1 MINSMNQRNQ
11 MQWIVLL
18 AAAVVLPTVSLLWFM
33 SRVVTNERLV
43 IQQKLGTI
51 YHQKLQEAVNQ
62 AGLRTNRRINALGET
77 DWTTNP
83 YGLLRRTVLEE
94 GFQGVLMWNPGGEL
108 VYPSTGDAPDLNARM
123 DGPLSEASRLEFVE
137 QDYAAAAKQ
146 YGQLAESAD
155 SRALAGQVRC
165 LARLERWDEA
175 VQAVLAAQNI
185 SAAPARMLLLSRLM
199 EAETAPGRQEQ
210 QDRLAAALEQDLFKT
225 GPDFLPA
232 GQNEMIARR
241 LLACMKPN
249 DTPARQN
256 AAEQLMKLADAEQWS
271 LNAKSVFSKPPATPD
286 TIMPAVIAGSNRYI
300 IRHATPFG
308 DMMLVWSDEGLASA
322 FDDLRVAFDHDEV
335 AIRVLD
341 ARGRLIAGEVGEGAP
356 VIVSAPLPQSFP
368 DGKVELVI
376 ADGGVFSRAADR
388 QVAVYV
394 WTGVLVILLMLLV
407 GVFAGR
413 AVSRQIRLNKMKNDF
428 IATVSHELRTPLAS
442 MRLLV
447 DTLLEKRVRDEEHA
461 EQYLR
466 MIAREN
472 ERLTRMIENFLTFS
486 RMERNKNAFTMDL
499 TSPAAIADDAV
510 ESVYTK
516 FETNHCRLK
525 TSIADALPDIPAD
538 HDAMVTVLTNLLDNA
553 CKYTTQN
560 KQIELKVSSEAGEVC
575 FAVSDNGIG
584 LSQRQIKKIFASF
597 YQVDDTLARGTEGCG
612 LGLSIV
618 QFIVNAHKGRIEV
631 ESEPGRGS
639 TFIVRLPIHRKNG
652 GQE

>member
-1 MINSMNQRNQ
+1 
-11 MQWIVLL
+11 
-18 AAAVVLPTVSLLWFM
+18 
-33 SRVVTNERLV
+33 
-43 IQQKLGTI
+43 
-51 YHQKLQEAVNQ
+51 
-62 AGLRTNRRINALGET
+62 
-77 DWTTNP
+77 
-83 YGLLRRTVLEE
+83 
-94 GFQGVLMWNPGGEL
+94 VLMWGPDGEL
-108 VYPSTGDAPDLNARM
+108 VYPSTGDTPDPNERM
-123 DGPLSEASRLEFVE
+123 DGPFSEAWQLEFVE
-137 QDYAAAAKQ
+137 QDYAAAAER
-146 YGQLAESAD
+146 YGQLAQSDD
-155 SRALAGQVRC
+155 SRALAGLVRC
-165 LARLERWDEA
+165 LVHLGMWDEA
-175 VQAVLAAQNI
+175 VQAVLVTQEI
-185 SAAPARMLLLSRLM
+185 SATPARILLLSRLM
-199 EAETAPGRQEQ
+199 EAETAPGRQENQ
-210 QDRLAAALEQDLFKT
+210 ARLAAALEQDLFKT
-225 GPDFLPA
+225 GPDHLPA
-232 GQNEMIARR
+232 GQNEVIARR
-241 LLACMKPN
+241 LLACMKP
-249 DTPARQN
+249 DDQPAHQN
-256 AAEQLMKLADAEQWS
+256 TAEKLTKLADAEQLS
-271 LNAKSVFSKPPATPD
+271 LNAKVVFSKPPATPD
-286 TIMPAVIAGSNRYI
+286 TIMPAVIAGSTRYI
-300 IRHATPFG
+300 VRHPTPFG
-308 DMMLVWSDEGLASA
+308 DMMLIWTDEGLASA
-322 FDDLRVAFDHDEV
+322 FEGLQAAFDHEEV
-335 AIRVLD
+335 AFRILD
-341 ARGRLIAGEVGEGAP
+341 ARGRLIAGEAGEGAP

-368 DGKVELVI
+368 DGKVELVF

-394 WTGVLVILLMLLV
+394 WTAVLVILLMGVV
-407 GVFAGR
+407 GIFAGH
-413 AVSRQIRLNKMKNDF
+413 SINRQMRLNKMKNNF

-447 DTLLEKRVRDEEHA
+447 DTLLEKRVRDEAHA

-560 KQIELKVSSEAGEVC
+560 KQIELQVSSEAGEVC